1 MFSIGVGFTS
11 LDLTG
16 LKLNQIMRGVERVEK
31 KVDKLLKSGLKVAAI
46 HYDSAVDKIMGK
58 KYKDAFSK
66 LDKVIDEATKAFVHI
81 EDKEITIESYKECI
95 NSVILITFSTIMQN
109 CYDDA
114 CGYCEAQARVRQG
127 SARDGSQGERP
138 QSSKP
143 CQELTLKLVA
153 THHHPNI

>member
-11 LDLTG
+11 MDLTG

-31 KVDKLLKSGLKVAAI
+31 KVDKLLKSSLKVAAI

-114 CGYCEAQARVRQG
+114 CGYFLPYFGVTDTTRNLIAT
-127 SARDGSQGERP
+127 
-138 QSSKP
+138 
-143 CQELTLKLVA
+143 ELRRWVDKCTLLKKNVKI
-153 THHHPNI
+153 T